1 MPQCEGRQTGGPG
14 WLQASP
20 GQRTP
25 TVSGRAAPS
34 TRYDSPLRYPGG
46 KAALAPLLARIITLN
61 GLSGCSY
68 FEPFAGGAGAALRL
82 LRERVVEELHLN
94 DLDPRIHAF
103 WYAAL
108 NEPERFA
115 DTIRSVPLDLD
126 EWNRQK
132 RICQR
137 PEASKTFELGFAAF
151 YLNRCNRSG
160 VLSGAAPIG
169 GHGQKGKWAM
179 DARFNRENLIR
190 RVFSLA
196 RQRERIHVTNL
207 DARGFLVSRLPRG
220 DKRKGVFGYLDPP
233 YHSNGRRLYM
243 NFYAD
248 RDHRRLASYVLR
260 QRVFKWVISYDDT
273 SFIRKLY
280 RDCAVHYLPVR
291 YCLQHKRRAG
301 ELLVASSG
309 VRLPDSILPGSS
321 NRENG
326 GAVAERRGG

>member
-1 MPQCEGRQTGGPG
+1 M
-14 WLQASP
+14 
-20 GQRTP
+20 
-25 TVSGRAAPS
+25 
-34 TRYDSPLRYPGG
+34 
-46 KAALAPLLARIITLN
+46 LARIITLN

-82 LRERVVEELHLN
+82 LRERVVDELHLN

-103 WYAAL
+103 WHAAL

-132 RICQR
+132 R
-137 PEASKTFELGFAAF
+137 S
-151 YLNRCNRSG
+151 
-160 VLSGAAPIG
+160 
-169 GHGQKGKWAM
+169 
-179 DARFNRENLIR
+179 
-190 RVFSLA
+190 
-196 RQRERIHVTNL
+196 
-207 DARGFLVSRLPRG
+207 
-220 DKRKGVFGYLDPP
+220 
-233 YHSNGRRLYM
+233 
-243 NFYAD
+243 YAD

-280 RDCAVHYLPVR
+280 RDCAVHHLPVR
-291 YCLQHKRRAG
+291 YCLQRKRRAG